1 MAPVDAD
8 DVKEYNLAIDLC
20 LRIGEVLLA
29 NGAGAAD
36 VTSTMRAVA
45 QHLGLRN
52 SDIDVTYT
60 QISMSHQYDQSEP
73 TLVRIRAI
81 TTRSFNYGDLTAVD
95 HLVRDLTAGRID
107 LYTAR
112 TRMATLV
119 STPPAIPRWAVTL
132 ANGVMSAAVGMALG
146 GNAWVA
152 LVALLAACT
161 IDRVMLGLNRRR
173 FPLFYQQVAGGFVA
187 ATFGVLVAA
196 SELDVD
202 PSLAIT
208 ANIIMLLAGIGFM
221 GALQDAISGFH
232 LTGTARITEAMMATV
247 GIIAGVSGGI
257 AFGTVLGVGHWHYV
271 PGRTTQVDLGV
282 LVLGA
287 GVAAAAFALSA
298 YAPARVLPAVAV
310 LAAMAVTCWRLVS
323 DTGLEGPWAPGISA
337 LLVGLIS
344 YRLSARLRVP
354 PLVLVVPVLVPLL
367 PGLAIYRGL
376 SLLIEGGL
384 RVSEGLLA
392 MVTAASVALA
402 LAAGVILGEFLAQP
416 VQRESRRLESRLAG
430 PRLVGVFRPRTRARR
445 REIANER
452 ARDRSGW
459 RNL

>member
-1 MAPVDAD
+1 MDAD
-8 DVKEYNLAIDLC
+8 DIKEFNLAIDLC
-20 LRIGEVLLA
+20 LRIGEMLLV

-36 VTSTMRAVA
+36 VTSSMRAVA
-45 QHLGLRN
+45 QHLGMRHP
-52 SDIDVTYT
+52 DIDVTYT
-60 QISMSHQYDQSEP
+60 QISMNYQYDQSEP

-81 TTRSFNYGDLTAVD
+81 TSRSFNCGDLTAVD

-132 ANGVMSAAVGMALG
+132 ATGVMSAALGVALG
-146 GNAWVA
+146 GGPWVA
-152 LVALLAACT
+152 LIALLAACT
-161 IDRVMLGLNRRR
+161 IDRVMLWLNRRR

-187 ATFGVLVAA
+187 AIFGVLGAA
-196 SELDVD
+196 SEIDVD

-257 AFGTVLGVGHWHYV
+257 AFGTVIGAGNWHYV
-271 PGRTTQVDLGV
+271 PGRTTHVDLGV
-282 LVLGA
+282 LVVGA

-310 LAAMAVTCWRLVS
+310 LAALAVTCWRLVA
-323 DTGLEGPWAPGISA
+323 DTGLDGPWAPGVSA
-337 LLVGLIS
+337 FLVGLVA
-344 YRLSARLRVP
+344 YRLGGRLRVP

-367 PGLAIYRGL
+367 PGLSIYRGL
-376 SLLIEGGL
+376 SLLIEGGY

-416 VQRESRRLESRLAG
+416 VRRESRRLESRLAG
-430 PRLVGVFRPRTRARR
+430 PRLVGVFRPRTRASR
-445 REIANER
+445 REVAARR
-452 ARDRSGW
+452 AADR
-459 RNL
+459 RK